1 MDYTVMKELAALK
14 AEKNSSQDELEAH
27 KYTLQHQL
35 NSGMCEQMMEQLQN
49 PPKPSVVTGL
59 KYRFARWKTIRD
71 NNRREREER
80 RKTKKGDQ

>member
-1 MDYTVMKELAALK
+1 MKELANLRADK
-14 AEKNSSQDELEAH
+14 AAREEELEAH

-35 NSGMCEQMMEQLQN
+35 EGDMGKQMMEQLSN
-49 PPKPSVVTGL
+49 PQKPSTITGL